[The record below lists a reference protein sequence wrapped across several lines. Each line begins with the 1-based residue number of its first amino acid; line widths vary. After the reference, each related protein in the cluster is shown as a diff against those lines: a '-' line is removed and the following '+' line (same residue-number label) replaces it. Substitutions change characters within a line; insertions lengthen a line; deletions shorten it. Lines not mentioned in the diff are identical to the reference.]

1 MQTQTLILASTS
13 PRRKQLLEQMN
24 LSFKV
29 KGSHVDERY
38 DANLKPD
45 EIVQTLAERKA
56 RAVYNNE
63 CDTFVIGSDTV
74 VVHKGEVL
82 GKPIDEEEAYLMLKN
97 LSNGTHEVYTGVA
110 ILTANK
116 ITRFSVVTKVE
127 FWSLSEEEIYAY
139 IQTGEPFD
147 KAGAYG
153 IQGIGAALV
162 KQIHGDYFA
171 VMGLPISQTIRE
183 LRKIGYSLPH
193 HLFG

>member
-13 PRRKQLLEQMN
+13 PRRKQLLEQIN

-29 KGSHVDERY
+29 KGSHVDEQFE
-38 DANLKPD
+38 ANLKPD
-45 EIVQTLAERKA
+45 EIVQELAERKA

-63 CDTFVIGSDTV
+63 SDTFVIGSDTV
-74 VVHKGEVL
+74 VVQKGEVL
-82 GKPIDEEEAYLMLKN
+82 GKPIDEDEAYLMLKN

-127 FWSLSEEEIYAY
+127 FWPLSEEEIYAY

-147 KAGAYG
+147 KAGAMG
-153 IQGIGAALV
+153 SKELV
-162 KQIHGDYFA
+162 QHLLNKYTE
-171 VMGLPISQTIRE
+171 TI
-183 LRKIGYSLPH
+183 LL
-193 HLFG
+193 